1 MKTSSKIMALGR
13 RIVTVNT
20 GLSSSVAGCIVTID
34 RDDAARVGTVVVQV
48 PQNIQLM
55 EVQRSAVHQ
64 TAKLLGE
71 RAKRFLG
78 MKWTIIPWSGF
89 SEG

>member
-1 MKTSSKIMALGR
+1 MRTSSAILAIGR

-20 GLSSSVAGCIVTID
+20 GLSSSVAGCTVTIS
-34 RDDAARVGTVVVQV
+34 RDNRSKVGRVTVDVPDNVVLTE
-48 PQNIQLM
+48 I
-55 EVQRSAVHQ
+55 QRSAVHQ

-78 MKWTIIPWSGF
+78 IKWTIVPWSGF
-89 SEG
+89 QN